1 MPWPQFV
8 VFRDSCFAH
17 FVFGFYAKF
26 RLDFVSFGLLILLS
40 FCNSSMMEMPDL
52 SFFISSSVL
61 SLYVC
66 LGPRAFRLSVYHVS
80 DGHAVAYRTL
90 LISVILK

>member
-1 MPWPQFV
+1 
-8 VFRDSCFAH
+8 
-17 FVFGFYAKF
+17 
-26 RLDFVSFGLLILLS
+26 
-40 FCNSSMMEMPDL
+40 MMEMPDL